1 MEAPTEIGASIRE
14 KGRSGKYWLLLS
26 QSLSLLVDGFNRL
39 DRLGF
44 LIGDLTGRE
53 LGFELLD
60 DFGVHLLA
68 DLHLEGEHQQAEHDQ
83 NERHIEGADFEGVDV
98 RRGHIGCS
106 GVAGHTCR
114 NGDEA
119 DDAVGQGATDT
130 LFKKVFSK

>member
-1 MEAPTEIGASIRE
+1 MASI
-14 KGRSGKYWLLLS
+14 GYLFS
-26 QSLSLLVDGFNRL
+26 QSLSLFVDGFNRL

-44 LIGDLTGRE
+44 LVGDLTGRE

-60 DFGVHLLA
+60 DFGVHLLV
-68 DLHLEGEHQQAEHDQ
+68 DLHLEGEHQQAEHNQ
-83 NERHIEGADFEGVDV
+83 NERRIEGADFEGVDV

-114 NGDEA
+114 DGDEA
-119 DDAVGQGATDT
+119 GDAVRQGATDT

>member
-1 MEAPTEIGASIRE
+1 MH
-14 KGRSGKYWLLLS
+14 
-26 QSLSLLVDGFNRL
+26 LLV
-39 DRLGF
+39 
-44 LIGDLTGRE
+44 
-53 LGFELLD
+53 
-60 DFGVHLLA
+60 
-68 DLHLEGEHQQAEHDQ
+68 DLHLEHEHQQAEHDQ
-83 NERHIEGADFEGVDV
+83 VERHIEDADFEGVDV